1 MVYSPERK
9 EAALKRLLPPVSE
22 AVRRVSTVTGI
33 GEAMLYKWRNEAR
46 RAGRLAPD
54 TIPIGEAIK
63 VKPIAADI
71 YADNAAM

>member
-9 EAALKRLLPPVSE
+9 EAALKLLLPPVSE
-22 AVRRVSTVTGI
+22 AVRRVSMVTGI
-33 GEAMLYKWRNEAR
+33 GEAMLCKWRNEAR
-46 RAGRLAPD
+46 TAGRLAPD
-54 TIPIGEAIK
+54 IIPIGEAIK